1 MHLKNSPYISFRR
14 QRLSRK
20 EIVQLA
26 ETNGGTNG
34 LDFTYT
40 DLSDLKLGSS
50 VEKTLPFDG
59 VIFGKYGDIL
69 SGVVAERTIF
79 VRNSFREAKFIGA
92 NLREANFFL
101 ANLTNAD
108 LRFSDLTNARL
119 GYANLSG
126 ANLFGTRLIDA
137 NMRDVNL
144 HGADLFRAVLS
155 GRTELTREN
164 IGESILQEDENE
176 YREFIK
182 RNILA
187 DSKNPLEHHLNDRF
201 YKAVRIYE
209 TLRVHFE
216 ANGNTSDA
224 NWAYLKERRMKKKWN
239 GALSSE
245 LWHQKDW
252 KKSFVL
258 RIRWIG
264 DWFVELLC
272 DYGESVSRVVGWLMA
287 LIFFIG
293 PLSLSLSGRFDWNDT
308 NARIYYSLEDG
319 LPRFLYSY
327 FQYLLYTLDT
337 ITTANFSVL
346 RPVYD
351 LTRLLSAVMASIGII
366 LLGLLG
372 FVTGN
377 RIRHS

>member
-1 MHLKNSPYISFRR
+1 ME
-14 QRLSRK
+14 LSLN
-20 EIVQLA
+20 EQ
-26 ETNGGTNG
+26 
-34 LDFTYT
+34 F
-40 DLSDLKLGSS
+40 LS
-50 VEKTLPFDG
+50 
-59 VIFGKYGDIL
+59 
-69 SGVVAERTIF
+69 
-79 VRNSFREAKFIGA
+79 
-92 NLREANFFL
+92 
-101 ANLTNAD
+101 D